1 MSRQGKCAFC
11 GLVVIADDEAQTI
24 LHEDPVCARF
34 HELAHGGA
42 ETPEVRR
49 VENDA
54 VPAHLAALRA
64 RVKAQQ
70 S

>member
-11 GLVVIADDEAQTI
+11 GRLVIADDEAQTI
-24 LHEDPVCARF
+24 LHEEPVCPGF
-34 HELAHGGA
+34 HALVHSGA
-42 ETPEVRR
+42 EQPEVRS
-49 VENDA
+49 VNDEA

-64 RVKAQQ
+64 RVKAHQ